1 MFKEKT
7 TLTEENGIISNDDD
21 TAQVLNTLFSKIVGS
36 LNIPEYVTN
45 LPINDSDKKCVL
57 LLN

>member
-21 TAQVLNTLFSKIVGS
+21 TAQVLNTLFSK
-36 LNIPEYVTN
+36 L
-45 LPINDSDKKCVL
+45 
-57 LLN
+57 

>member
-45 LPINDSDKKCVL
+45 VPINDSDKKCVI

>member
-45 LPINDSDKKCVL
+45 VPINDSDKKCVL

>member
-7 TLTEENGIISNDDD
+7 TLTEENGFISNDDD

-45 LPINDSDKKCVL
+45 VPINDSDKKCVL

>member
-36 LNIPEYVTN
+36 LNIPGYVTN
-45 LPINDSDKKCVL
+45 VPINDSDKKCVL

>member
-7 TLTEENGIISNDDD
+7 TLTEENGIISNDDE

-45 LPINDSDKKCVL
+45 VPINDSDKKCVL